1 MQVDQAKGRLDDA
14 FFLDVREPVEWDA
27 GHIEQAVHIPM
38 SQLNARIAEIPKDQE
53 IVAVCRSGNR
63 SQAVTDALNRAG
75 YTAHNLEG
83 GMHAWDQAGLP
94 YVAEDGGDPRVA

>member
-1 MQVDQAKGRLDDA
+1 MQVHDAKDRLDDA
-14 FFLDVREPVEWDA
+14 FFLDVREPAEWDA

-38 SQLNARIAEIPKDQE
+38 GQLNARIDEIPKDQE

-63 SQAVTDALNRAG
+63 SGAVTDALNRAG

-83 GMHAWDQAGLP
+83 GMQAWHLAGLD
-94 YVAEDGGDPRVA
+94 YVAEDGDEPRVA

>member
-1 MQVDQAKGRLDDA
+1 MQVSEAKDRLDDA
-14 FFLDVREPVEWDA
+14 YFLDVREPAEWQA

-38 SQLNARIAEIPKDQE
+38 GQLNARIAEIPKDQE

-83 GMHAWDQAGLP
+83 GMHAWNDAGLP
-94 YVAEDGGDPRVA
+94 FVAEDGGEPRVA

>member
-1 MQVDQAKGRLDDA
+1 MQVDQAKDRLDDA
-14 FFLDVREPVEWDA
+14 FFLDVREPVEWQA

-38 SQLNARIAEIPKDQE
+38 GQLNARIAEIPKDQE

>member
-1 MQVDQAKGRLDDA
+1 M
-14 FFLDVREPVEWDA
+14 REPVEWQA

-38 SQLNARIAEIPKDQE
+38 GQLNARIAEIPKDQE

-83 GMHAWDQAGLP
+83 GMHAWDDAGLP

>member
-1 MQVDQAKGRLDDA
+1 MQVDEARDRLDDA
-14 FFLDVREPVEWDA
+14 FFLDVREPAEWKA

-38 SQLNARIAEIPKDQE
+38 GQLNARIAEIPKDQE

-94 YVAEDGGDPRVA
+94 YVAEEGGDPRVA